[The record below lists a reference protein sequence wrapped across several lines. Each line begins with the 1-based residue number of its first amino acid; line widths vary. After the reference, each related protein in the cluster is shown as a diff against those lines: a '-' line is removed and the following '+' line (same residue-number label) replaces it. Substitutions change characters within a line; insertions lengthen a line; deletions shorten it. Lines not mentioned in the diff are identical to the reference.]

1 LIAAVRSELD
11 AHHISLPI
19 YWGNR
24 NWHPLLADTLRQM
37 AADGI
42 RRALAVVLAAYS
54 SYSSCRQYRENIE
67 DARQAAGPDGPEV
80 DKVRV
85 FYNHPDFI
93 SVSADRVRAALD
105 DIPAERRGEARIAF
119 TAHSIPS
126 SMARNCDYE
135 RQLTETCRLVA
146 DAVGVGPERWQL
158 VYQSRSG
165 RPQDPWL
172 EPDVSDRLRDVAASG
187 VRDVTLVPIGF
198 VCDHVEVLYD
208 LDVEARGTATAL
220 GLRLRRAATVGEHPR
235 FIELLAE
242 LAREA
247 GG

>member
-1 LIAAVRSELD
+1 VAEFEAAAAAVCGRLGVS
-11 AHHISLPI
+11 S
-19 YWGNR
+19 
-24 NWHPLLADTLRQM
+24 WHLA
-37 AADGI
+37 
-42 RRALAVVLAAYS
+42 
-54 SYSSCRQYRENIE
+54 
-67 DARQAAGPDGPEV
+67 
-80 DKVRV
+80 
-85 FYNHPDFI
+85 
-93 SVSADRVRAALD
+93 
-105 DIPAERRGEARIAF
+105 
-119 TAHSIPS
+119 
-126 SMARNCDYE
+126 
-135 RQLTETCRLVA
+135 
-146 DAVGVGPERWQL
+146 
-158 VYQSRSG
+158 YQSRSG

-172 EPDVSDRLRDVAASG
+172 EPDVNDRLRDVAASG